1 MISIFITALK
11 IIFLLGFLVLIHETG
26 HFVVAKLCKV
36 KVDEFAIGFGPTI
49 WKKQG
54 KVTKYA
60 IRLIPLGGFV
70 RMEGEEERSENE
82 GSFSQASIPKRM
94 AIIVAGG
101 LVNIVFGLLVYY
113 ILTASVGNNASLIID
128 STVEDY
134 AAEQAGIVANDEI
147 VKINNKGVNIKD
159 DIRKIL
165 QNSNG
170 EELLVTVKRNGNFE
184 DIKLTPTKVDYK
196 STGIYLK
203 SAGETTKILTLDA
216 NSVAEKSGLE
226 ANDTIL
232 KINDIEVKNQQEV
245 VDIINNSEDETLT
258 FLVKRGNE
266 EKLINVTPDINHMYY
281 LGVYFK
287 LAENNLPNNLY
298 YALFKTRD
306 FGFSIID
313 NLKTL
318 VTGNVRVNQLVGPV
332 GISEMVANTSE
343 VEDFVYLLALISL
356 SLGVTNLLPIPALD
370 GGKLLF
376 LIIEAIRRKKL
387 SERTEMNIQLA
398 GFAFL
403 IALSI
408 MVAYNDILRI
418 F

>member
-36 KVDEFAIGFGPTI
+36 KVEEFAIGFGPTI

-82 GSFSQASIPKRM
+82 GSFSQASIPKRI
-94 AIIVAGG
+94 AIVVAGG

-113 ILTASVGNNASLIID
+113 ILTASVGNNSSLIID
-128 STVEDY
+128 STIEDY
-134 AAEQAGIVANDEI
+134 AAQQAGIVANDEI
-147 VKINNKGVNIKD
+147 VRINNKGVNIKD
-159 DIRKIL
+159 DIDKIL
-165 QNSNG
+165 KNSNG

-184 DIKLTPTKVDYK
+184 DIKLTPTRVDYK

-203 SAGETTKILTLDA
+203 SAGETTKILTLEA
-216 NSVAEKSGLE
+216 NSIAEKSGLE

-245 VDIINNSEDETLT
+245 VDIINNSESETLA

-313 NLKTL
+313 NLKML

-332 GISEMVANTSE
+332 GISEMVANTNE
-343 VEDFVYLLALISL
+343 LQDFIYLLALISL

-387 SERTEMNIQLA
+387 SEKTEMNIQLA

-408 MVAYNDILRI
+408 IVAYNDILRI